1 MGRVSLIRI
10 DDRLIHG
17 QVTTAWLRVYDANTI
32 IIANERVAASS
43 VYKSIFSVAQVP
55 GKEILL
61 LAPAAAAEH
70 IQKSSPNETFF
81 IITPTPVDVV
91 TLMDNGLE
99 VKKINVGGLQG
110 RPNTRKIA
118 KVVYATPD
126 EEQAFI
132 QLETRGVEMEVQ
144 MVPTDRIMY
153 LDLK

>member
-1 MGRVSLIRI
+1 MGRISLIRI

-17 QVTTAWLRVYDANTI
+17 QVTTAWLRVYDADTI
-32 IIANERVAASS
+32 IIANERVANSP

-61 LAPAAAAEH
+61 LAPTAAAEH
-70 IQKSSPNETFF
+70 IQKSDPHETFF
-81 IITPTPVDVV
+81 VITPTPVDVV
-91 TLMDNGLE
+91 TLMDQGLE

-110 RPNTRKIA
+110 RPNTKKLA

-126 EEQAFI
+126 EEKAFI
-132 QLETRGVEMEVQ
+132 ELKSRGVEMEVQ
-144 MVPTDRIMY
+144 MVPTDRVAF